1 VHSNICGPMK
11 FVSIGGSHYFITFIN
26 DFLCNSWVYF
36 MRKKSDVLEFFKI
49 FIALVERISRKEVK
63 ALRRDNGGDI
73 VLRSSRDFANIMV
86 IQGRRLLHI
95 LLSENGVAKLL
106 NRTLMEK
113 AWSMKVDVGLSKRF
127 WVATISTMNYLTNRS
142 PSSVL
147 GDKTLKEVVSEEDPL
162 ISHLRVFGC
171 EVYMHVPKVN
181 RIKLDNKSTK
191 CIFIGYSKGAKG
203 YKL

>member
-1 VHSNICGPMK
+1 
-11 FVSIGGSHYFITFIN
+11 
-26 DFLCNSWVYF
+26 
-36 MRKKSDVLEFFKI
+36 MRKKSDMLEFFKI

-127 WVATISTMNYLTNRS
+127 WVAMISTMKCLTNRS

-147 GDKTLKEVVSEEDPL
+147 GDKTLKEVVNEEDPL